1 MDLKEYAVLAKLNTN
16 SDLLS
21 KVMKG
26 DALSIDQ
33 VSHYFAPLL
42 APVPADGIDKLISD
56 YPSYLASHT
65 KLALEQLE
73 GHQVKIDGEIDDRT
87 LEVVKLLSGDDTKTI
102 IENVIKANFENFSS
116 SEVTV
121 DAIQTSESTEVTKP
135 VIGPKTLEEF
145 EKEQEAEKN
154 AQAAFTKTKPAPSVD
169 ASVKINKTEAEEKTE
184 TEEAKTKAEEAKAK
198 KTEAE
203 ESLDDELPDDVP
215 DLTDE
220 DLANITNVGDDKENK
235 AENSETDETGKEAD
249 EEAKAKS
256 ETKTEDKTETKAKTK
271 AENKANEADKKTDE
285 LTKEL
290 TEAQAKAKQ
299 NRENADYD
307 MRLAEKIKEAMKF
320 LLDQLEENDLDKKLP
335 GLNLKGLENPQ
346 AELAMH

>member
-121 DAIQTSESTEVTKP
+121 DAIQTSESKEAAKP
-135 VIGPKTLEEF
+135 KIGPKTYEEF
-145 EKEQEAEKN
+145 EKEQEAEKT
-154 AQAAFTKTKPAPSVD
+154 AEAAFSKTKPAPSVD
-169 ASVKINKTEAEEKTE
+169 ASAKINKIEKTEAEENKTE
-184 TEEAKTKAEEAKAK
+184 AKAKVEEAKAK

-203 ESLDDELPDDVP
+203 ESLDEDLPTDVP

-220 DLANITNVGDDKENK
+220 DLANITNVGDDKE
-235 AENSETDETGKEAD
+235 AEKEADTEADTEAD
-249 EEAKAKS
+249 EEAKAKV
-256 ETKTEDKTETKAKTK
+256 KAETKAEDKAETK
-271 AENKANEADKKTDE
+271 ADEADKKTDE

>member
-121 DAIQTSESTEVTKP
+121 DAIQTSESKEATKP
-135 VIGPKTLEEF
+135 VIGPKTYEEF
-145 EKEQEAEKN
+145 EKEQEQEKN
-154 AQAAFTKTKPAPSVD
+154 AETALLKTKPAPSVD
-169 ASVKINKTEAEEKTE
+169 ASAKINKTEKTEAEEKA
-184 TEEAKTKAEEAKAK
+184 EAKVKAK

-203 ESLDDELPDDVP
+203 ESVDDELPTDVS

-220 DLANITNVGDDKENK
+220 DLANITNVGDDEEVEKE
-235 AENSETDETGKEAD
+235 ADKEAD
-249 EEAKAKS
+249 EEAKAKV
-256 ETKTEDKTETKAKTK
+256 ETKSEDKAKTK
-271 AENKANEADKKTDE
+271 ANEANKKTDE

-299 NRENADYD
+299 NRENAEYD